1 MSALPQSGSL
11 PGVVANPVETVRHR
25 RMHNF
30 VPFYAATPQDF
41 EAIRPMFEVTC
52 ARPHQRSL
60 CKHRVAQSVEFKAI
74 AYDELMSPSRH
85 MKDILIF
92 HACIT

>member
-1 MSALPQSGSL
+1 MD
-11 PGVVANPVETVRHR
+11 VV
-25 RMHNF
+25 
-30 VPFYAATPQDF
+30 
-41 EAIRPMFEVTC
+41 
-52 ARPHQRSL
+52 QRSL
-60 CKHRVAQSVEFKAI
+60 CKHRVAPSVDLKAI